1 MFKPKCGIAKDL
13 IPFEESASDFDDRS
27 NEEACGSETEKLNV
41 TPGFPDKIKAGDVLL
56 VRFLRK
62 KIQYYDTGQV
72 IRFTEEHEV
81 DTKFLRHCNLKESK
95 DIQPT

>member
-62 KIQYYDTGQV
+62 RYNITILDRLFALPKNMKWTPSSCDTV
-72 IRFTEEHEV
+72 I
-81 DTKFLRHCNLKESK
+81 
-95 DIQPT
+95 